1 MARATAV
8 QLTGI
13 ERTFDQD
20 QIIVSKTDLTGHLT
34 YANELFLGIARYAE
48 DEVLGQPHSLVR
60 HPDMPRAIFD
70 LLWET
75 LKAGREIFAFVIN
88 RGKDGSHYWVLAHVT
103 PTLVDGTCIGY
114 HSNRRVPPPRALRT
128 ITAVY
133 QTLLQEEARHSDKRS
148 AVQAGKRKLQS
159 ILDQAGQTYDEYI
172 WSLINAEEVP
182 S

>member
-103 PTLVDGTCIGY
+103 PTLVDGTRPPDN
-114 HSNRRVPPPRALRT
+114 HRRVPDPAPGGGASLRQAVRRAGRQ
-128 ITAVY
+128 A
-133 QTLLQEEARHSDKRS
+133 EAPEHSGPGRAD
-148 AVQAGKRKLQS
+148 L
-159 ILDQAGQTYDEYI
+159 
-172 WSLINAEEVP
+172 
-182 S
+182 